1 MLTDLSYMPVIDSNE
16 KVQGVITVINDVSKV
31 AELQAELER
40 RQKEFEGL
48 NDKFQE
54 VYTQLKLADRAKIAE
69 TDDLVQIK
77 NDMEQR
83 SQEMQHID
91 SILEKKKRELE
102 SLSISIESKTGELS
116 NINKELEENRSALGS
131 AQTELEKKQKE
142 IEINEKIMEIP
153 DKPLGGKLILTDE
166 INKTLNV
173 VDGELKTKKIEES
186 DTEDD

>member
-1 MLTDLSYMPVIDSNE
+1 
-16 KVQGVITVINDVSKV
+16 
-31 AELQAELER
+31 
-40 RQKEFEGL
+40 
-48 NDKFQE
+48 
-54 VYTQLKLADRAKIAE
+54 
-69 TDDLVQIK
+69 
-77 NDMEQR
+77 MEQR

-102 SLSISIESKTGELS
+102 SLSISIESKTSELS
-116 NINKELEENRSALGS
+116 NINRELEENRSALGS
-131 AQTELEKKQKE
+131 VQTELEKKQKE

-186 DTEDD
+186 DIEDD